1 MSDFGSDDDGSF
13 NRVSKAYKANPTID
27 HYVKLRRKD
36 PKAEIEIAVT
46 GGLDQLYFMEEELN
60 SYGFAPRLYASIL
73 DADPDAISELS
84 LQIMEKMIEAR
95 VLEKAGETHLAR
107 RGLAVPDKLIDWLI
121 ASMLDALSWNDSLHI
136 PRDLIVLIRE
146 RLGGSHFEIEQANA
160 THQRRWN
167 ALIVGGMLRAR
178 GEQVSMRKLAAALG
192 VSPSTITRWFPNGD
206 FHDEIKTI
214 ASWFDED
221 GKIRMDTPSKKSRN
235 FD

>member
-95 VLEKAGETHLAR
+95 VLEKAGETHL
-107 RGLAVPDKLIDWLI
+107 
-121 ASMLDALSWNDSLHI
+121 
-136 PRDLIVLIRE
+136 LIVLIRE